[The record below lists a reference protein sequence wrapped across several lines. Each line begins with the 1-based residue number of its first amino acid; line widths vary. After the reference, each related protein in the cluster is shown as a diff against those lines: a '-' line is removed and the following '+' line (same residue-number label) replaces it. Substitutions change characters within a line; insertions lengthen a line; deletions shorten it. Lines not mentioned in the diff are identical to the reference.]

1 MSSALDATRRFL
13 ALFLKTELPPDAFSE
28 TEVWLYAPALLDWAE
43 AGKPLPPDAAA
54 LLPQL
59 STAMNLPIGAPAAL
73 VAQVLEQHF
82 GPCPFG
88 PERLAMF
95 AEYLRRQRNGVFSAA
110 PKRRGPNL
118 TGE

>member
-1 MSSALDATRRFL
+1 MSSVIDATRRFF
-13 ALFLKTELPPDAFSE
+13 ALFLKQELPADMFSE
-28 TEVWLYAPALLDWAE
+28 SDVWLYAPALIEWAD
-43 AGKPLPPDAAA
+43 ARKPLPPDVAA

-59 STAMNLPIGAPAAL
+59 STAMDLPIGAPAAL
-73 VAQVLEQHF
+73 VAQVMEQHF

-88 PERLAMF
+88 PQTLLRF
-95 AEYLRRQRNGVFSAA
+95 AEYLRQQRNGTFSVM